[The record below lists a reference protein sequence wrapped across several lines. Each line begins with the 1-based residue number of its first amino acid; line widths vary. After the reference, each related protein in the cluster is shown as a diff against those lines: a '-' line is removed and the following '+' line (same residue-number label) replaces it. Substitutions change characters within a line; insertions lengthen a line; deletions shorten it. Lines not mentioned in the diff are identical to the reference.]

1 MGFWIVAALV
11 AVAGLALAVWMVKIE
26 PRLYRVR
33 RVRLPRVANRTGEGV
48 CVCADRFPPLK
59 ILHITDT
66 HFEGDDGAKLEFLRR
81 VALAGPYDFVFF
93 TGDLIDCPR
102 GLEGCFRMAEIVK
115 GRLGSF
121 AVLGGHDHYRAIFW
135 KKRGLPGTGPPPPPQ
150 YRRPNPVSELIR
162 GLKERGVEVL
172 QDKSR
177 VVSLGGGR
185 RVAVVGLVD
194 AFVYQPQ
201 YEAAWKNVPDGL
213 PTIVLA
219 HSPDVLPEV
228 ARRRADLAF
237 FGHTHGGQVRFPLV
251 GAVVTRSRIERSR
264 ASGVFRESDTIF
276 LINNGLGA
284 GRGLSFRLLC
294 RPEVT
299 VARLE
304 DEELSA

>member
-1 MGFWIVAALV
+1 
-11 AVAGLALAVWMVKIE
+11 
-26 PRLYRVR
+26 
-33 RVRLPRVANRTGEGV
+33 
-48 CVCADRFPPLK
+48 VCADRFPPLK

-251 GAVVTRSRIERSR
+251 GALVTHTSLPRRLAWGTFAEGRTRFVVS
-264 ASGVFRESDTIF
+264 
-276 LINNGLGA
+276 NGLGA
-284 GRGLSFRLLC
+284 SPSTAYRLLC
-294 RPEVT
+294 PPEAVVVELRPT
-299 VARLE
+299 
-304 DEELSA
+304 